1 MVNNLYGGRIKIN
14 YVLRN
19 VDWGM
24 KTSHTKVKLLMS
36 IMKIFFTQ
44 DVTLHKTMMECN
56 VVFLLLILILHEL
69 KALNYFGFKAKL
81 IKVHQRKKEVCM

>member
-1 MVNNLYGGRIKIN
+1 
-14 YVLRN
+14 
-19 VDWGM
+19 
-24 KTSHTKVKLLMS
+24 
-36 IMKIFFTQ
+36 
-44 DVTLHKTMMECN
+44 MECN